1 MKWYTE
7 EELRNIYDETETIA
21 VVGISTDEAKPANNV
36 PAYLQSQG
44 FRIVPINPNATVV
57 LGEEAYPSL
66 GDIDFPVDVVQVFRP
81 PEEAPKIAR
90 QAVKAGAKV
99 LWLQEGIVSDE
110 ASKIGEEAGIKV
122 VMDRCM
128 RATHRE
134 LGLER

>member
-1 MKWYTE
+1 MKSYTE
-7 EELRNIYDETETIA
+7 EELRRIYEETDKIA

-36 PAYLQSQG
+36 PAYLQAQG
-44 FRIVPINPNATVV
+44 FRVVPVNPNATVV

-66 GDIDFPVDVVQVFRP
+66 DDIDFPVDVVQVFRP
-81 PEEAPKIAR
+81 SEEAPEIAR
-90 QAVKAGAKV
+90 QAVKAGANV
-99 LWLQEGIVSDE
+99 LWLQEGIVSEE
-110 ASKIGEEAGIKV
+110 AGRIGEEAGMKV

>member
-7 EELRNIYDETETIA
+7 EELRHIYDETETIA

-57 LGEEAYPSL
+57 LGEEVYPSL
-66 GDIDFPVDVVQVFRP
+66 DDIDFPVDVVQVFRP
-81 PEEAPKIAR
+81 PEEAPDIAR

-110 ASKIGEEAGIKV
+110 ASKIGEEAGLEV